1 MRSDNALLAEASR
14 RVAECE
20 ANARAFSIAGE
31 VLAALAY
38 VCAIAGLLYLALNLG
53 VV

>member
-1 MRSDNALLAEASR
+1 MRQDNALLAEASR

-31 VLAALAY
+31 ALAALAY
-38 VCAIAGLLYLALNLG
+38 VCAFCVLLYLALGLG

>member
-1 MRSDNALLAEASR
+1 MRQDNALLAEASR

-31 VLAALAY
+31 VLAALAF
-38 VCAIAGLLYLALNLG
+38 VAFCALLYLALGLG